1 MEQRHKPFPYILAC
15 VDPAIRDAL
24 ILLFNKKFGKK
35 HYFMPT
41 EIGGV
46 KDLLSP
52 DDPEDK
58 KHLLR
63 KMRKAAKIHE
73 FDLIIL
79 VNHSDCG
86 AYRLAGH
93 NFRESKKEEAF
104 HRAEMEAAAKILKKE
119 FPGIPVKIHYFL
131 KAEQKMAW

>member
-1 MEQRHKPFPYILAC
+1 MERKKLFPYIIAC

-24 ILLFNKKFGKK
+24 ILYFNKKFGRKQ
-35 HYFMPT
+35 YFMPT

-52 DDPEDK
+52 DNPEDR

-63 KMRKAAKIHE
+63 KMRKAAKVHE
-73 FDLIIL
+73 FNLIVL
-79 VNHSDCG
+79 VNHSNCG

-93 NFRESKKEEAF
+93 VFDDRKAEEGF
-104 HRAEMEAAAKILKKE
+104 HREEMEKAAEILKKE
-119 FPGIPVKIHYFL
+119 FPGIPVKMHYFL
-131 KAEQKMAW
+131 KAEQKIAW